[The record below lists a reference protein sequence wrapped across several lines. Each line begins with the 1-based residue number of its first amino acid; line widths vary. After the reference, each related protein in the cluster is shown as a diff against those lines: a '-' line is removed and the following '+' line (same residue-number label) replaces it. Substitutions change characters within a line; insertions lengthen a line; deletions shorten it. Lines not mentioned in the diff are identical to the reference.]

1 MKILLMMTV
10 LAITFFVKDYC
21 SRGDVYFASVYKD
34 IRRIRALI
42 AKSANF
48 LNKRLCFR
56 HLLAQHY
63 L

>member
-1 MKILLMMTV
+1 MTV